1 MGSIQQEHTTNL
13 AQNTSSLPIPA
24 HHPTPTTRQTSPLL
38 TLPPE
43 LRNKIYSLALTS
55 SSAKPR
61 PTPTG
66 RLQRP
71 ALLKTNVQLRAETTQ
86 MWFAQ
91 TSFQLSL
98 NPSNLSN
105 LQHFLANL
113 GPANLAVLGG
123 LELQYTHCVGGGQAV
138 GGRGEYPHPR
148 TRQAGIRDLLFLL
161 AEAGV
166 RMDALEVSTARCKC
180 REGGRCKSSARAY
193 VIESKMLLGAFRST
207 SE

>member
-1 MGSIQQEHTTNL
+1 MDSIQQEHTTNL
-13 AQNTSSLPIPA
+13 AQTTSSLPIPA

-38 TLPPE
+38 ALPPE

-55 SSAKPR
+55 SSTKPR

-105 LQHFLANL
+105 LQHVLSNL

-123 LELQYTHCVGGGQAV
+123 LELQYTHCVVGGQAV
-138 GGRGEYPHPR
+138 G
-148 TRQAGIRDLLFLL
+148 
-161 AEAGV
+161 
-166 RMDALEVSTARCKC
+166 
-180 REGGRCKSSARAY
+180 
-193 VIESKMLLGAFRST
+193 
-207 SE
+207 